1 MIEVLAFL
9 FVVVVFVAGC
19 LLIEYTLRR
28 PW

>member
-9 FVVVVFVAGC
+9 FIVVVVIAGC
-19 LLIEYTLRR
+19 LLIEYMLRR